1 MQLIWRS
8 GAALA
13 SCVARVVFAN
23 VIEPQRVLA
32 PRGTTRS
39 ARKVVKDWTT
49 KFFYQRLHSICAPA
63 TVKSMKTDII
73 KSDFEVLLSS
83 TATHPSAKYIATVA
97 ETTSWCRLRDLALDC
112 GVQGT
117 SSGFIKHSARTLV
130 FSSDSSIW
138 HCCTMPTLYTS
149 TIAREVKMR
158 LLMKSSV
165 LASSLARKVSLQ
177 IKMQVA
183 AEGYCS
189 PSLTTLLEWWF
200 GKWRILHPISHWKR
214 SILMVVAFRSQVS
227 QLYRRMGTIHVS
239 KMLQLERGLRLP
251 WKAPVLPKVV
261 KGFLALLIFS

>member
-117 SSGFIKHSARTLV
+117 SSTPASGTVVQCPH
-130 FSSDSSIW
+130 
-138 HCCTMPTLYTS
+138 YTH
-149 TIAREVKMR
+149 
-158 LLMKSSV
+158 
-165 LASSLARKVSLQ
+165 
-177 IKMQVA
+177 
-183 AEGYCS
+183 
-189 PSLTTLLEWWF
+189 PPLLERWRCDCWWS
-200 GKWRILHPISHWKR
+200 R
-214 SILMVVAFRSQVS
+214 
-227 QLYRRMGTIHVS
+227 LYWLAVYR
-239 KMLQLERGLRLP
+239 ER
-251 WKAPVLPKVV
+251 
-261 KGFLALLIFS
+261 